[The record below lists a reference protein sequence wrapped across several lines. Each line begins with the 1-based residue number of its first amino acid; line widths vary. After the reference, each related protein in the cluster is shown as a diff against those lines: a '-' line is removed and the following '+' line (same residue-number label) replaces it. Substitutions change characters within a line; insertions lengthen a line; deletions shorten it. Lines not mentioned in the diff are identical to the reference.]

1 MNLEVQFNIV
11 AVPRNVGVNQVN
23 ERLKMSTATNAFWR
37 EVLDYIPG
45 LVMLFRLDEEEQA
58 HLIFVSDGVHD
69 ALGYEPEQYVLA
81 SEEQTM
87 VKNDLERLI
96 DQVAA
101 MTHPDNAGSEQ
112 VVQLTDRSGN
122 TYPYSFDFRLFRP
135 KSSKVN
141 LISVSLQ
148 PVDDTN
154 NAPVGTSLPKENNQA
169 DVKSKQ
175 PLFVAESPAMVM
187 LMRQIEDLSKLR
199 QPILI
204 TGGVSTG
211 KKTIAEKLA
220 QMSAGLKS
228 GTQVWSLDLATVASG
243 TKRVLAGL
251 DTSNENETILDDIQH
266 DLQLVIADIGRL
278 KAIDQRD
285 LLMTIDTRSRRGYQT
300 RIIATSTESIDELKR
315 KNRLSSDFMYRMSF
329 LAVFV
334 PPLRDRL
341 EDIPVLAA
349 HFADELFRVLGQNDK
364 KLDAGQLKS
373 FQRQSFENG
382 IEGLKR
388 MVVSTVF
395 KLDKSQKTGAVPGGN
410 LDGVIQ
416 FKEILPYDEMSK
428 AYLEAVLEK
437 TGGRIYGKGGAADL
451 LDMKPTTLQSRIKKL
466 GINSK

>member
-1 MNLEVQFNIV
+1 
-11 AVPRNVGVNQVN
+11 
-23 ERLKMSTATNAFWR
+23 MSTATNAFWR

-81 SEEQTM
+81 SEEQTI

-96 DQVAA
+96 DQIAA
-101 MTHPDNAGSEQ
+101 MTHPDNAGLEQ

-122 TYPYSFDFRLFRP
+122 TFPYSFDFRLFRP

-141 LISVSLQ
+141 LISVALQ
-148 PVDDTN
+148 PVDETTN
-154 NAPVGTSLPKENNQA
+154 TSVSKAPSTEENIPEAKLNE
-169 DVKSKQ
+169 
-175 PLFVAESPAMVM
+175 PFFVAESPAMVM

-204 TGGVSTG
+204 TGDVSTG
-211 KKTIAEKLA
+211 KKTVAEKLA

-228 GTQVWSLDLATVASG
+228 GTQVWSLDLASVSSG
-243 TKRVLAGL
+243 TKRVFAGL
-251 DTSNENETILDDIQH
+251 DAANDNETVLDDIQH

-285 LLMTIDTRSRRGYQT
+285 LLMAIDTRNRRGYQT
-300 RIIATSTESIDELKR
+300 RIIATSSESLDELKR

-334 PPLRDRL
+334 PPLRDRQN
-341 EDIPVLAA
+341 DIPLMAA
-349 HFADELFRVLGQNDK
+349 HFAHELFRVLGQGDK
-364 KLDAGQLKS
+364 KLDASQFRTL
-373 FQRQSFENG
+373 QRLSHDGG

-388 MVVSTVF
+388 AVVSAVF
-395 KLDKSQKTGAVPGGN
+395 KLDKPKSAGLESVGKSGGA
-410 LDGVIQ
+410 IQ
-416 FKEILPYDEMSK
+416 FTEILPYEDMSRM
-428 AYLEAVLEK
+428 YLEAVLEK

-451 LDMKPTTLQSRIKKL
+451 LDMKPTTLQSRLKKL

>member
-1 MNLEVQFNIV
+1 
-11 AVPRNVGVNQVN
+11 
-23 ERLKMSTATNAFWR
+23 MSTATNAFWR

-45 LVMLFRLDEEEQA
+45 LVMLFRLDDEEQA

-101 MTHPDNAGSEQ
+101 MTHPDKAGMEPR
-112 VVQLTDRSGN
+112 VQLTDRAGN
-122 TYPYSFDFRLFRP
+122 SFPYSFDFRLFRP

-141 LISVSLQ
+141 LISVALQ
-148 PVDDTN
+148 PFDE
-154 NAPVGTSLPKENNQA
+154 TSDAAVTTSPSTEKNDS
-169 DVKSKQ
+169 DVKSKES
-175 PLFVAESPAMVM
+175 LFVAESPSMIM

-204 TGGVSTG
+204 TGDVSTG

-220 QMSAGLKS
+220 QMSAGLKT
-228 GTQVWSLDLATVASG
+228 GTQVWSLDLATVAPG

-251 DTSNENETILDDIQH
+251 DTTNENETVLDDIQH
-266 DLQLVIADIGRL
+266 DLQLVIGDIGRL

-285 LLMTIDTRSRRGYQT
+285 LLMAIDTRTRRGYQT
-300 RIIATSTESIDELKR
+300 RIIATSTESLDELKR

-334 PPLRDRL
+334 PPLRDRQ

-349 HFADELFRVLGQNDK
+349 HFAEELFRVLGQGDK
-364 KLDAGQLKS
+364 KLDASQLK
-373 FQRQSFENG
+373 FLQKQSYIDG

-388 MVVSTVF
+388 MVVSSVF
-395 KLDKSQKTGAVPGGN
+395 KLDKPKSASVDPGVKSG
-410 LDGVIQ
+410 GVIQ
-416 FKEILPYDEMSK
+416 FGEILPYDEMSK

-437 TGGRIYGKGGAADL
+437 TGGKIYGKGGAADL
-451 LDMKPTTLQSRIKKL
+451 LDMKPTTLQSRMKKL

>member
-1 MNLEVQFNIV
+1 MDF
-11 AVPRNVGVNQVN
+11 
-23 ERLKMSTATNAFWR
+23 
-37 EVLDYIPG
+37 IPG
-45 LVMLFRLDEEEQA
+45 LVMLFRLDEQEQA

-81 SEEQTM
+81 SEEQSI

-101 MTHPDNAGSEQ
+101 MTHPDNAGLEQ

-122 TYPYSFDFRLFRP
+122 SFPYSFDFKLFRP

-141 LISVSLQ
+141 LISVALQ
-148 PVDDTN
+148 PVDEMASSS
-154 NAPVGTSLPKENNQA
+154 APMAQHA
-169 DVKSKQ
+169 DEKAPEAKGIT
-175 PLFVAESPAMVM
+175 PFFVAESSAMVM

-220 QMSAGLKS
+220 QMSAALKP
-228 GTQVWSLDLATVASG
+228 GTQVWSLDLASVSSG
-243 TKRVLAGL
+243 TKRVFAGL
-251 DTSNENETILDDIQH
+251 DVTNDNETVLDDIQH

-285 LLMTIDTRSRRGYQT
+285 LLMAIETRTRRGYQT
-300 RIIATSTESIDELKR
+300 RIIATSTESLDELKR

-334 PPLRDRL
+334 PPLRDRQ
-341 EDIPVLAA
+341 EDIPLLAA
-349 HFADELFRVLGQNDK
+349 HFAQELFRVLGQDDK
-364 KLDAGQLKS
+364 KLDSTQLKS
-373 FQRQSFENG
+373 LQRQSYEDG

-395 KLDKSQKTGAVPGGN
+395 KLDKPKGIGVDGGAKSG
-410 LDGVIQ
+410 GVIQ
-416 FKEILPYDEMSK
+416 FSEILPYDEMSK

-437 TGGRIYGKGGAADL
+437 TGGKIYGKGGAADL
-451 LDMKPTTLQSRIKKL
+451 LDMKPTTLQSRLKKL

>member
-1 MNLEVQFNIV
+1 
-11 AVPRNVGVNQVN
+11 
-23 ERLKMSTATNAFWR
+23 MSTATNAFWR

-122 TYPYSFDFRLFRP
+122 TFPYSFDFRLFRP

-148 PVDDTN
+148 PVDDTVSSS
-154 NAPVGTSLPKENNQA
+154 VGTPKPSENQESE
-169 DVKSKQ
+169 VKPQES
-175 PLFVAESPAMVM
+175 LFVAESPAMVM

-204 TGGVSTG
+204 TGDVSTG
-211 KKTIAEKLA
+211 KKTIAQKLA

-228 GTQVWSLDLATVASG
+228 GTQVWSLDLSSVSPG
-243 TKRVLAGL
+243 TKRVFAGL
-251 DTSNENETILDDIQH
+251 DASNENETILDDIQH

-285 LLMTIDTRSRRGYQT
+285 LLMAIDTRTRRGYQT
-300 RIIATSTESIDELKR
+300 RIIATSTESLDELKR

-334 PPLRDRL
+334 PPLRDRQ
-341 EDIPVLAA
+341 EDIPVLAG
-349 HFADELFRVLGQNDK
+349 HFADELFRVLGQNGK
-364 KLDAGQLKS
+364 KLDSTHLKS
-373 FQRQSFENG
+373 LQRQSYENG
-382 IEGLKR
+382 IDGLKR
-388 MVVSTVF
+388 MVVSTIF
-395 KLDKSQKTGAVPGGN
+395 KLDKPKSIGVDAGTKTGG
-410 LDGVIQ
+410 LIQ
-416 FKEILPYDEMSK
+416 FNEILPYDEMSK